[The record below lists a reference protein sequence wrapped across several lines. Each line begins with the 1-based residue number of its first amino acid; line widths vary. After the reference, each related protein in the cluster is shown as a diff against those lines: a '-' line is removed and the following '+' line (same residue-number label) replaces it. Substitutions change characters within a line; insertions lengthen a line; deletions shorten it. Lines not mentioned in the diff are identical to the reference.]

1 MTSPTTTL
9 LFEQL
14 HYSKATGSLSGDA
27 SDLQIGGNMTEPIQV
42 QGKHSTATFNFVKPI
57 YDTFEEEVTGWEYY
71 SQDTK
76 LRLYIWND

>member
-1 MTSPTTTL
+1 MPTPTTTL

-27 SDLQIGGNMTEPIQV
+27 SDLQIGGNMTEPIHV
-42 QGKHSTATFNFVKPI
+42 QGKHSTATFNFVKVI
-57 YDTFEEEVTGWEYY
+57 NDGYCDLAGWEYY